1 MSRYRGPR
9 ARHCRRLGVNIY
21 GSEKFDKILAKR
33 NFPPGMHGQSHF
45 SKKTEYAKQLL
56 EKQKARLMFGLTEK
70 QFHNYYKKAESG
82 NGVTGEELLRLLERR
97 LDNVIYRTGF
107 AKTRAQARQMVGHG
121 LFKMNGRRITIPS
134 IQVKIGDKVEIRTKN
149 ANSPIFES
157 VKAGKEK
164 IKPPSWLKAEAAK
177 LTLEVVALPEKDDL
191 EQLIQSSLIVEFYS
205 KS

>member
-1 MSRYRGPR
+1 
-9 ARHCRRLGVNIY
+9 
-21 GSEKFDKILAKR
+21 
-33 NFPPGMHGQSHF
+33 MHGQSHF